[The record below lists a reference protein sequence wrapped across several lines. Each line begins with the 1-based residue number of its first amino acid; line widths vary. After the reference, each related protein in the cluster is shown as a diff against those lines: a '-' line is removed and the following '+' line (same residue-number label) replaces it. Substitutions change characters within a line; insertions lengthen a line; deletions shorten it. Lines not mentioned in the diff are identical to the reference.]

1 MGFGETRKGKFPS
14 KIIETIPE
22 QAGNVVLRLS
32 PHHCELNPNELA
44 RGGENSMSQLKI
56 KK

>member
-1 MGFGETRKGKFPS
+1 MGFGETRKGKSPS
-14 KIIETIPE
+14 KIVETIPK